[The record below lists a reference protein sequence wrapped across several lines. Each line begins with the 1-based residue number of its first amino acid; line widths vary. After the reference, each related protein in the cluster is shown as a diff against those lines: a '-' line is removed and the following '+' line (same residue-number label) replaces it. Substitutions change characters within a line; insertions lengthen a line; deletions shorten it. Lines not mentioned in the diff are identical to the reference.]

1 MGQVQVPGDFGV
13 IHTAKTG
20 HLGGRKSALCGAAP
34 PGKFLEVDPKN
45 VQAILTMG
53 IFLQTSLR

>member
-34 PGKFLEVDPKN
+34 PGKFLEVDPK
-45 VQAILTMG
+45 MCK
-53 IFLQTSLR
+53 QT